1 MKAKTKQI
9 LTNMATR
16 LQFYLESI
24 RFLTP
29 IRALTEDQLRG
40 TNNHGSKKRNR
51 N

>member
-9 LTNMATR
+9 LTNMVTR
-16 LQFYLESI
+16 LQFYLESL

-29 IRALTEDQLRG
+29 IHTPTEDQLRG

-51 N
+51 R

>member
-9 LTNMATR
+9 LTNMVTR

-29 IRALTEDQLRG
+29 IRTLTEGQLRS
-40 TNNHGSKKRNR
+40 TNDFGSKKRNR
-51 N
+51 R

>member
-1 MKAKTKQI
+1 MKDKTKQI

-24 RFLTP
+24 RAFSP
-29 IRALTEDQLRG
+29 VHVLTENRLRN
-40 TNNHGSKKRNR
+40 TNGFGSKKRNR

>member
-9 LTNMATR
+9 LTNMVTR
-16 LQFYLESI
+16 LQFYLESL

-29 IRALTEDQLRG
+29 IRTLTEGQLRS
-40 TNNHGSKKRNR
+40 TNDFGSKKRNR

>member
-1 MKAKTKQI
+1 MKNKTKQI

-16 LQFYLESI
+16 LQFYLESL

-29 IRALTEDQLRG
+29 IRALTEGQPRG